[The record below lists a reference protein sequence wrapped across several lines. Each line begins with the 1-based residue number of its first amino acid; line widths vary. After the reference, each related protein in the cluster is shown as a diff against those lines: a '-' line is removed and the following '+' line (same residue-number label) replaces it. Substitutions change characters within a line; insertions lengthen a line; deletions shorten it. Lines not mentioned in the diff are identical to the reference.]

1 MLLLVLFHQLLD
13 HISELWPQP
22 LESVLYIEGA
32 SSCRLQTAQPPWG
45 VTNVFCPGQW
55 KGQYSEILVST
66 GIGNTRGWKTIFKY
80 HEDSQ
85 LLDWAVHHLVPGNT
99 ALSHGL
105 MNWPRL
111 RGFSTFDSQWS
122 KVKKYQS
129 FSSIAEVLVPS
140 EHTWFSVMAQG
151 FLCFLSMKLRDRNT
165 GSLPVMNDMLS
176 KDVFLNH
183 TAHSHCSKR
192 IITQSPDPWQLS
204 PFSSYHWKCLRH
216 LYLLHH
222 CLWWDS

>member
-111 RGFSTFDSQWS
+111 RGFSTLIPSDPRWRSISPSAQLQKFWCPQNIHGSQLWPRASYAFSLWS
-122 KVKKYQS
+122 SETGIQ
-129 FSSIAEVLVPS
+129 VP
-140 EHTWFSVMAQG
+140 
-151 FLCFLSMKLRDRNT
+151 FLLWMICSLRTYFLTTLLTLTAVR
-165 GSLPVMNDMLS
+165 GS
-176 KDVFLNH
+176 
-183 TAHSHCSKR
+183 
-192 IITQSPDPWQLS
+192 
-204 PFSSYHWKCLRH
+204 
-216 LYLLHH
+216 
-222 CLWWDS
+222 